1 MHFIK
6 GLHVNNLSESDN
18 EEALQTK
25 VKGIKETR
33 RIKTYKNEV
42 IPVNHSISQLKFW
55 NKCIKPSGRVFSN
68 FYSIF

>member
-42 IPVNHSISQLKFW
+42 IPVNHSISLLHL
-55 NKCIKPSGRVFSN
+55 
-68 FYSIF
+68 SIFKS